1 MAIILGAYTFDAAR
15 TAVVEKFEEVGG
27 RDARVIH
34 LKGVVE
40 GADSEEALEAGLD
53 VIMQAASEQGGQTL
67 LSLRPGR
74 RLYVRRTEFSREIQ
88 REALTGAF
96 CLTLEA
102 HDPCEEAETPVTVA
116 WSIAQSG
123 ATKTITVLGTAPAL
137 PVITLTALGTLIEP
151 GISDGTRRITYPGT
165 VPNGKCLVLDC
176 AAGSVVVDGIEVTP
190 YTTGLFPQLD
200 PGGATLRYSD
210 HASSSHQASASIT
223 YRDRWW

>member
-1 MAIILGAYTFDAAR
+1 MAIILGDYTFDAAR

-27 RDARVIH
+27 RDARVVH
-34 LKGVVE
+34 LNGVVE
-40 GADSEEALEAGLD
+40 GAGSAEALEAALD
-53 VIMQAASEQGGQTL
+53 VIMQAASERGEETL

-74 RLYVRRTEFSREIQ
+74 RLYVRRTAFSREIQ

-102 HDPCEEAETPVTVA
+102 HEPCEEAETPITAA

-137 PVITLTALGTLIEP
+137 PVITLTALGNLIEP
-151 GISDGTRRITYPGT
+151 CISDGSRQIMYPGT

-176 AAGSVVVDGIEVTP
+176 AAGSVLVDGIEVTP
-190 YTTGLFPQLD
+190 YSKGLFPQLD
-200 PGGATLRYSD
+200 PGGTTLRYSD
-210 HASSSHQASASIT
+210 HSGSSHQASVSIA

>member
-1 MAIILGAYTFDAAR
+1 MVIILGDYTFDAAR

-27 RDARVIH
+27 RDARIVH
-34 LKGVVE
+34 LKGVLD
-40 GADSEEALEAGLD
+40 GMASMEALEAALD
-53 VIMQAASEQGGQTL
+53 VIMQAASEQGEQTR

-88 REALTGAF
+88 RDTLTGTF
-96 CLTLEA
+96 CLILEA
-102 HDPCEEAETPVTVA
+102 HEPCEEAETPVTVE

-123 ATKTITVLGTAPAL
+123 ATKTITVLGTAPAF
-137 PVITLTALGTLIEP
+137 PVIMLTAMGTLIEP
-151 GISDGTRRITYPGT
+151 SISDGTRRITYPGT

-176 AAGSVVVDGIEVTP
+176 AAESVLVDGIEVTP

-210 HASSSHQASASIT
+210 HSSSSHQALASIV